1 MPHTGM
7 KSFLLE
13 ELQMARY
20 KKAADLQPAGAAVVV
35 TMIRWN
41 HKVL

>member
-1 MPHTGM
+1 M
-7 KSFLLE
+7 KSFPLE

-20 KKAADLQPAGAAVVV
+20 KRAADLQPAGVAAVV

-41 HKVL
+41 HKDL